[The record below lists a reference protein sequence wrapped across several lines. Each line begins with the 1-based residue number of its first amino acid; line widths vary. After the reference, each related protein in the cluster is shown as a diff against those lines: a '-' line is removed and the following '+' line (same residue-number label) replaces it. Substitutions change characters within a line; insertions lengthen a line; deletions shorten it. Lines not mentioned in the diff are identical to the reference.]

1 MGSMIHDFAAYLKHK
16 WWPPYHFCSRKDF
29 AERSKI
35 LLDTDQK
42 SNFVKLSK

>member
-1 MGSMIHDFAAYLKHK
+1 MYTNGKN
-16 WWPPYHFCSRKDF
+16 DF

-35 LLDTDQK
+35 LRFLKFYFLDTDQK